1 MIGDTYSLYPM
12 TTPFFWRLLPVMMAA
27 GRGSA
32 GPERSEL
39 GSPTMLLYELPLP
52 VNYDP
57 NPKLRNVKN
66 SHQLPATA
74 PRMKPGSTRQGRWH
88 FCPSRDPLRAEHGFD
103 ESATLQPTVKKNLSK
118 NTHMM
123 MCIWCVY
130 LYLCN
135 VIHTHPIL
143 FPPYT
148 MINYPML
155 FPVYSHKITIKEILR
170 THQL

>member
-32 GPERSEL
+32 GPEPSEL

-74 PRMKPGSTRQGRWH
+74 PRMNRLHPARPMTDVPLDPWAYMDLMNRPLFSQ
-88 FCPSRDPLRAEHGFD
+88 PLRKIF
-103 ESATLQPTVKKNLSK
+103 QR
-118 NTHMM
+118 THTW
-123 MCIWCVY
+123 WCVY

-135 VIHTHPIL
+135 VIHTHPII

-148 MINYPML
+148 MIHYPML
-155 FPVYSHKITIKEILR
+155 FPVYSHKITIIEILR